1 MSTRFFQ
8 GMRGWIICSLWLSG
22 LATTA
27 TATVSSYILA
37 AFAIEIYLAIIHP
50 TLHRNYVTRRN
61 IVIFVVGNWFFSV
74 AAPAGILLMLS
85 RVIGGLCYYSYNWP
99 SIGIPVGIVNLVVR
113 MAIPLAIYIFC
124 SSHIVIFLRSRSKI
138 NSVSSVLSS
147 HQSPAHHQP
156 VAYVRAQRNVILT
169 VFYAIALHVF
179 TWTGYQVFL
188 MMAALDTPLSTTSP
202 LSQLL
207 QLGVYTNSCVNPIVY
222 VVKYERFREA
232 AKLVCRHWLRRV
244 PCRTFTLPK
253 HSRSTSNGKC
263 TGNNNGIG
271 MNNII
276 VH

>member
-1 MSTRFFQ
+1 
-8 GMRGWIICSLWLSG
+8 MRGWIICSLWLSG

-27 TATVSSYILA
+27 TATVSSYILT

-50 TLHRNYVTRRN
+50 TLHKNYVTRRN
-61 IVIFVVGNWFFSV
+61 IVIFVVGNWFVSV
-74 AAPAGILLMLS
+74 AAPAGILLKLS
-85 RVIGGLCYYSYNWP
+85 RVIGGLCYYSYEWP
-99 SIGIPVGIVNLVVR
+99 SMGISVGIANLVVR
-113 MAIPLAIYIFC
+113 MAIPLAIYVFC
-124 SSHIVIFLRSRSKI
+124 YSRIVIFLRSRNKI
-138 NSVSSVLSS
+138 NSASSILSN
-147 HQSPAHHQP
+147 HQSPTHQP

-169 VFYAIALHVF
+169 VFYAIVLHAF

-202 LSQLL
+202 LSQVL

-222 VVKYERFREA
+222 VVKYERFRKA

-244 PCRTFTLPK
+244 PCRTFTLHK
-253 HSRSTSNGKC
+253 HSRSTTNGKSA
-263 TGNNNGIG
+263 GNNNGIC